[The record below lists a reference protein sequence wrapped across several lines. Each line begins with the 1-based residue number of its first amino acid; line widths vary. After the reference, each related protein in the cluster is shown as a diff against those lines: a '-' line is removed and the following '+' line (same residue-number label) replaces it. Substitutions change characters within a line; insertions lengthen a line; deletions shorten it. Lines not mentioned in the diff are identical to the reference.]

1 MKYST
6 FKTLYTIKFI
16 VELAVLVVLGVMC
29 IMCWINLKGTPISE
43 LTLTQILFMT
53 FPLWV
58 QTFIRR
64 SGVRAVAFSNNNQF
78 ANNVPNDNQGDKN
91 E

>member
-29 IMCWINLKGTPISE
+29 ILCWINLKGTPISE

-58 QTFIRR
+58 QAFIRR
-64 SGVRAVAFSNNNQF
+64 SGFRTVSFANNNKLENNNQ
-78 ANNVPNDNQGDKN
+78 NDNQGDNNK
-91 E
+91 

>member
-16 VELAVLVVLGVMC
+16 IELAVLVVLGVMC
-29 IMCWINLKGTPISE
+29 IMCWINLKSTPISE

-64 SGVRAVAFSNNNQF
+64 SGFRSVAFSNNNQF
-78 ANNVPNDNQGDKN
+78 ENNDQTNNQGDNN